1 MFGRKTVQK
10 LMLLV
15 LLIGLLY
22 AAKVF
27 AVQPDVRLLVDV
39 SGSMKRTDP
48 NNLRIPATNLLID
61 LLPAESKVGIWT
73 FGTYTNS
80 LVPHGK
86 VDEAWRNNARNQ
98 AKKINSTALFTD
110 IENAIERSGLNL
122 NGGDA
127 SAQKHIILLSDGL
140 VDISEAGSQSARE
153 AGNQKSRDHLLRTL
167 IPKLAKE
174 GYIIHTLSLSDEADH
189 DLMATMA
196 QRTGGLHAIAYEAK
210 DLMPLLLQIINR
222 LAPSEEVPLQDNR
235 FLIDPTID
243 EFTLLAFHAPGAQVV
258 LHDPN
263 NKKNTRLS
271 NDENLR
277 WHGNDRYT
285 LVTVKS
291 PLAGKWYLES
301 PEHPDNRVTVISDIR
316 LHSTSLPP
324 TIYRGYPQ
332 EVEAWFTEEKKL
344 INRREFLSLLSA
356 RAVHQKGAEL
366 LGAYTMPLAA
376 NQPHYQVTLDDFPKL
391 GEQTLKIEVDG
402 RTFLRQVTHSFNVQN
417 VVAASLQL
425 PDDGSHPRVILRA
438 QHPDLKPADVN
449 YLISANNKPL
459 TAEYRGDGEW
469 RVDLS
474 ALDRSVDQVIDV
486 LVQTKIGNTPL
497 KIDLPNL
504 TLMAEQTEGT
514 GQGLA
519 LPTLV
524 PNPVPQVIPA
534 PVLPMG
540 MPESDVDVQ
549 PLVDA
554 PPQEVLSEEVLPE
567 ELEEEGAKPGL
578 FDPIE
583 SWDDPR
589 MPWIYASVALAN
601 IALFLVAFFMYRNFV
616 NKRKTMQESS
626 NDESPLP
633 YLDDSLGGE
642 LSDFEMDNDLESGL
656 EDDDLD
662 GLDDLDD
669 LEDEF
674 EDDEPENNKR

>member
-80 LVPHGK
+80 LVPYGK

-235 FLIDPTID
+235 FLDRKS
-243 EFTLLAFHAPGAQVV
+243 VV
-258 LHDPN
+258 
-263 NKKNTRLS
+263 
-271 NDENLR
+271 
-277 WHGNDRYT
+277 
-285 LVTVKS
+285 
-291 PLAGKWYLES
+291 
-301 PEHPDNRVTVISDIR
+301 
-316 LHSTSLPP
+316 
-324 TIYRGYPQ
+324 
-332 EVEAWFTEEKKL
+332 
-344 INRREFLSLLSA
+344 
-356 RAVHQKGAEL
+356 
-366 LGAYTMPLAA
+366 
-376 NQPHYQVTLDDFPKL
+376 
-391 GEQTLKIEVDG
+391 
-402 RTFLRQVTHSFNVQN
+402 
-417 VVAASLQL
+417 
-425 PDDGSHPRVILRA
+425 
-438 QHPDLKPADVN
+438 
-449 YLISANNKPL
+449 
-459 TAEYRGDGEW
+459 
-469 RVDLS
+469 
-474 ALDRSVDQVIDV
+474 
-486 LVQTKIGNTPL
+486 
-497 KIDLPNL
+497 
-504 TLMAEQTEGT
+504 
-514 GQGLA
+514 
-519 LPTLV
+519 
-524 PNPVPQVIPA
+524 
-534 PVLPMG
+534 
-540 MPESDVDVQ
+540 
-549 PLVDA
+549 
-554 PPQEVLSEEVLPE
+554 
-567 ELEEEGAKPGL
+567 
-578 FDPIE
+578 
-583 SWDDPR
+583 
-589 MPWIYASVALAN
+589 
-601 IALFLVAFFMYRNFV
+601 
-616 NKRKTMQESS
+616 
-626 NDESPLP
+626 
-633 YLDDSLGGE
+633 
-642 LSDFEMDNDLESGL
+642 
-656 EDDDLD
+656 
-662 GLDDLDD
+662 
-669 LEDEF
+669 
-674 EDDEPENNKR
+674 